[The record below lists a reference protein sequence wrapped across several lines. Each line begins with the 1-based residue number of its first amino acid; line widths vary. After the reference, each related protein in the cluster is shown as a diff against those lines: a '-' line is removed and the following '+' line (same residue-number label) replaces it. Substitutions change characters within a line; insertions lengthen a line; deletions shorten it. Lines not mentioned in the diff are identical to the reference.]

1 MRLKEWKNKK
11 VECKELERR
20 IRSRMERIRQKNGKN
35 DREG

>member
-11 VECKELERR
+11 VEYKELERR

-35 DREG
+35 DRER